1 MMFTSKLDH
10 SLAPYWLWA
19 GLRILFTVWPQSGY
33 IHPDEFFQSVEV
45 IAGKIPLSTSWHTP
59 ALFNN
64 NDKNS
69 LEISLLERS
78 YASYLPF
85 SAFFF
90 LKGDVFDIE
99 VARPWEFNTTFPL
112 RSIALP
118 YLTAGIPLILI
129 KILSPFLLLWFNCNL
144 KTSYVLLITPRLVT
158 CMLSFVSDYCL
169 YRICKVYGQN
179 YRTRLITFAT
189 SYVVLVYGTRT
200 FSNTIEMTFTSLLLY
215 FVADCM
221 AHSDQVIQQ
230 EEFLSDKYK
239 EADSPVERVKLYK
252 IRSALPS
259 HSLSRCFALASI
271 TVLGTFN
278 RPTFIAFAFPP
289 IFFWL
294 QRGLGSKIISLHDFH
309 LRMLLFILSGVPTAV
324 FLIMIDSFYY
334 GYLTMGEIAMMKLGP
349 DNLVV
354 TPVNFIKYNMNSS
367 NLAHHGLHPRYV
379 HFLINIPLLYNV
391 LGVVGV
397 TAVLRIIYRGIC
409 KRWSDLP
416 RVQSIIGLMTL
427 SFLIPIGLLSL
438 FPHQEARFLIPV
450 TVPLV
455 FLYAQHIRHIPSTEC
470 RQEQGKTH
478 FFFVKGSQE
487 ELTIKP
493 RLTTIHLV
501 TSHIYSMPL
510 FLLQL
515 RNSKRPLFS
524 KQTGQRY
531 RLAQSFYSYEMGSD
545 SLETVHHK
553 LVSILKSCEEI
564 QTEKKLDYRL
574 FVAVPASLLEKFD
587 KTVLTFNSSFSYS
600 VSKVFYPHVS
610 TEALP
615 TLSFE
620 NECQLEN
627 MNLRFCKAKQIYLA
641 PLQYFSKLAHQ
652 FGLAL
657 LEMHKLAL

>member
-1 MMFTSKLDH
+1 MHKNEETNFNVMFTSKLDH

-45 IAGKIPLSTSWHTP
+45 IA
-59 ALFNN
+59 
-64 NDKNS
+64 
-69 LEISLLERS
+69 
-78 YASYLPF
+78 
-85 SAFFF
+85 
-90 LKGDVFDIE
+90 GDVFDIE

-129 KILSPFLLLWFNCNL
+129 KILSPFLLLWFNWNL

-169 YRICKVYGQN
+169 YKICKVYGQN

-239 EADSPVERVKLYK
+239 EADTPVERVKLYK

-294 QRGLGSKIISLHDFH
+294 QRGLGSKIIGLHDFH

-334 GYLTMGEIAMMKLGP
+334 GYLTIGEIAMMKLGP

-379 HFLINIPLLYNV
+379 HFLVNIPLLYNV
-391 LGVVGV
+391 LGVVGII
-397 TAVLRIIYRGIC
+397 AFLRIIYRGIC

-455 FLYAQHIRHIPSTEC
+455 FLYAQHIRHIPSAEC

-478 FFFVKGSQE
+478 FFFVKGSQGSFLLSLWYFFNILMFGFFGFLHQGGVYNLANHFSE